1 MYTTA
6 DIDAAQTHFT
16 HTHVTRTHTQDA
28 RKAAEG
34 PVHPPMPIPHQ
45 THTTPN
51 PPLLTPPLNQLAQLR
66 AAWAHGENAENAQEE
81 AGDREVRTGG
91 DVDGGGGTELIAS
104 QDEPHE
110 EEPAIDQAP
119 AEQKEEQDLGEWA
132 AEEEYEE
139 HEEDEQV
146 PSIRHG

>member
-1 MYTTA
+1 M
-6 DIDAAQTHFT
+6 
-16 HTHVTRTHTQDA
+16 
-28 RKAAEG
+28 
-34 PVHPPMPIPHQ
+34 
-45 THTTPN
+45 
-51 PPLLTPPLNQLAQLR
+51 
-66 AAWAHGENAENAQEE
+66 
-81 AGDREVRTGG
+81 
-91 DVDGGGGTELIAS
+91 DGGGGTELIAS

-146 PSIRHG
+146 PATEAGGPLDQRMCERRQ